1 MCWFFVARR
10 SEELHIPGDSKIRT
24 FSMALITAY
33 DITEIADSEVDN
45 AGLGV
50 FLLRNT
56 VGVTQS
62 MGTIGSTVRR
72 LENFNCGESLQ
83 KIREIGDQ
91 NNISIGISNWVQWIG
106 FGERRLPN
114 SLWNAGI

>member
-10 SEELHIPGDSKIRT
+10 SHELHIPGDSKIRT

-56 VGVTQS
+56 VGGHPIDGHHRQHGPAV
-62 MGTIGSTVRR
+62 GK
-72 LENFNCGESLQ
+72 L
-83 KIREIGDQ
+83 
-91 NNISIGISNWVQWIG
+91 
-106 FGERRLPN
+106 
-114 SLWNAGI
+114 